1 MGKPSSNEARLFHRC
16 ALLRREDAEI
26 LLKAQQTT
34 GAVYLAG
41 YGVECILKALVLS
54 NASPKKQMEILRTFR
69 GSRAH
74 DFEWL
79 RSLYLTGGGPR
90 FPREITEAFTLVDSW
105 STDLRYVPRTLRCDE
120 AEDFVEAVDRII
132 TWANGRL

>member
-1 MGKPSSNEARLFHRC
+1 MGSPGSNEARLFCRC
-16 ALLRREDAEI
+16 ALLRRDDAEI
-26 LLKAQQTT
+26 LLKAEQTT
-34 GAVYLAG
+34 GAVYLSG

-54 NASPKKQMEILRTFR
+54 NASPRKQREILKSFR

-79 RSLYLTGGGPR
+79 RAVYLTGGGAR

-105 STDLRYVPRTLRCDE
+105 STDLRYVPRTLRHDE

-132 TWANGRL
+132 RWANGRL